1 MKTIV
6 YKKISPHKLF
16 LGVTMLGTKKSQS
29 EVNVL
34 TKELENDIEIHSQK
48 KKKKD
53 EAPEIFI
60 TNYIKSWN

>member
-34 TKELENDIEIHSQK
+34 TKEMENDIEIHSQK
-48 KKKKD
+48 KKKRMKLLK
-53 EAPEIFI
+53 
-60 TNYIKSWN
+60 YL

>member
-48 KKKKD
+48 K
-53 EAPEIFI
+53 
-60 TNYIKSWN
+60 